1 MPITLLDFILIGVM
15 LVSALLA
22 MIRGFM
28 REILS
33 IAAWVIA
40 AVATLYAYSRLL
52 PYAKTYFN
60 NDIIAAGAV
69 IGGTFLGTL
78 LIVSIITV
86 RFSDMVL
93 DSRVGALDRTLGFLF
108 GLARGLII
116 VVVAFLFFAWLVPP
130 RTQPSW
136 VANAKSR
143 VVLQSTGD
151 WLISMLPDDPEST
164 ILRRLKRPKQDDGEP
179 PDAPPEQRSSTGR
192 TTAAEP
198 RKGDEP
204 NAMSQI
210 RHRSRHRRPAAS
222 ILTATGC
229 ARNAAYSAYS
239 AIPTPRRSPRSAC
252 TPSSTAARKRPA
264 SSPSTAS
271 GSIPSAAW
279 ASSATTSPAAR

>member
-69 IGGTFLGTL
+69 VGGTFLGTL

-130 RTQPSW
+130 RTQPAW

-164 ILRRLKRPKQDDGEP
+164 ILRRLRRPKQDEAEPQDG
-179 PDAPPEQRSSTGR
+179 APGQRSSREVPTRMVGYGQDDR
-192 TTAAEP
+192 SGMRNLIQGQTA
-198 RKGDEP
+198 
-204 NAMSQI
+204 
-210 RHRSRHRRPAAS
+210 
-222 ILTATGC
+222 
-229 ARNAAYSAYS
+229 
-239 AIPTPRRSPRSAC
+239 
-252 TPSSTAARKRPA
+252 KR
-264 SSPSTAS
+264 
-271 GSIPSAAW
+271 
-279 ASSATTSPAAR
+279 

>member
-1 MPITLLDFILIGVM
+1 MPITLLDIILIGVM

-28 REILS
+28 REVLS
-33 IAAWVIA
+33 IAAWVVA
-40 AVATLYAYSRLL
+40 AIATLYGYSRLL
-52 PYAKTYFN
+52 PYVQTHIEN
-60 NDIIAAGAV
+60 PIIATGAV
-69 IGGTFLGTL
+69 VAGIFLGTL

-108 GLARGLII
+108 GLGRGLII

-179 PDAPPEQRSSTGR
+179 ADAPPERRSSLDPLRAGHMMGYAQDDRTGMQKLIQG
-192 TTAAEP
+192 A
-198 RKGDEP
+198 
-204 NAMSQI
+204 
-210 RHRSRHRRPAAS
+210 
-222 ILTATGC
+222 
-229 ARNAAYSAYS
+229 
-239 AIPTPRRSPRSAC
+239 
-252 TPSSTAARKRPA
+252 KR
-264 SSPSTAS
+264 
-271 GSIPSAAW
+271 
-279 ASSATTSPAAR
+279 